1 MGKGNTFHTIVAE
14 FGMDVL
20 GLDLP
25 AGYDLITF
33 VALQHNI
40 GPGEKS

>member
-1 MGKGNTFHTIVAE
+1 MRKGNIFHAVVAE

-20 GLDLP
+20 ELDLP